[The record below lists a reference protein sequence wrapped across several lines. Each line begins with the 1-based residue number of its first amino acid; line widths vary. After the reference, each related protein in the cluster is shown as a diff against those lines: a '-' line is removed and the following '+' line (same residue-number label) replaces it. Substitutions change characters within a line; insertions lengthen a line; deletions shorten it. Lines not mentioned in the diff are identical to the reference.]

1 MLTLSFFDFRLK
13 YSIGILPIKYFHKIN
28 ISQLNNYWA
37 KNLDFTDIKV
47 PNKSTKTPN
56 KYLTMTNIWLKV
68 FKNGPSKIC
77 GRQLLKN
84 LKWYGLLTQNIS
96 LQNFNMPSSRN
107 FTWFI
112 LEYLDPYAS
121 TVYCKGSPFIY
132 H

>member
-1 MLTLSFFDFRLK
+1 MLTLNVNTFFFDFRLK

-56 KYLTMTNIWLKV
+56 KYLTMTNIWVKV

-84 LKWYGLLTQNIS
+84 LK
-96 LQNFNMPSSRN
+96 
-107 FTWFI
+107 
-112 LEYLDPYAS
+112 
-121 TVYCKGSPFIY
+121 
-132 H
+132 